1 MDDILKELSLHRLSR
16 AREVREEAEL
26 LFSEGHYCSANN
38 RCYYSVYYAMKSIMA
53 LESKDFK
60 RHKDVVAYFN
70 QNYVKTEMFS
80 RDLGRK
86 ISKLQMI
93 REKSDYSDFY
103 FATKEEAESQM
114 DAADDMLEQTERYL
128 KGKGI
133 L

>member
-1 MDDILKELSLHRLSR
+1 MQCK
-16 AREVREEAEL
+16 
-26 LFSEGHYCSANN
+26 N
-38 RCYYSVYYAMKSIMA
+38 RCYYSVYYAMKSIKA